1 MRVTEIIRGI
11 LDLIDNIEADPQ
23 PEGYEEKDA
32 KRFQQIADV
41 VDDGEPTQYSNTP
54 KEEYADVSAVT
65 HDAGAYSWQGTKDVA
80 DIRGTTTRIYGDN

>member
-1 MRVTEIIRGI
+1 MRVQEILRG
-11 LDLIDNIEADPQ
+11 LLNVIDHLESQ
-23 PEGYEEKDA
+23 VEQGGYEEKDA

-65 HDAGAYSWQGTKDVA
+65 HDAGADSWQGTKDVA